1 MRAGAATVAMLALLA
16 LTSVASV
23 RGATPGVCDA
33 VLSEWQVK
41 QAFGGGGFH
50 RLTVAE
56 SREGSSYSCT
66 WAYAAKGGGRSLV
79 LHSVDLRF
87 ARGGKARV
95 ATIADELCRMKVAC
109 GSRLKPLR
117 AAPNASRAF
126 KEIGKAFLTT
136 GKARNVTLASGAPAL
151 VAVAAGRLTGSAYTL
166 REGWLDTIACVETPS
181 YEIDVDCSV
190 KALQYLDDR

>member
-1 MRAGAATVAMLALLA
+1 MRARAATVAALALLTLA
-16 LTSVASV
+16 SVASA
-23 RGATPGVCDA
+23 RGGGQGVCDG

-56 SREGSSYSCT
+56 SVERSSYACT
-66 WAYAAKGGGRSLV
+66 WAYAGKGGGLSLI

-87 ARGGKARV
+87 AQGGKARV
-95 ATIADELCRMKVAC
+95 RTIADELCHLKVAC

-117 AAPNASRAF
+117 SAPNASRAF
-126 KEIGKAFLTT
+126 KEIGKAFLTN
-136 GKARNVTLASGAPAL
+136 GKARNVILASGAPAFI
-151 VAVAAGRLTGSAYTL
+151 AVSAGRVSGSAYTL
-166 REGWLDTIACVETPS
+166 RDGWLDTIACVETPS
-181 YEIDVDCSV
+181 YTIDVDCSI